1 MNRYEEFSCRN
12 SGKTEQ
18 KVVQV
23 GENRLMGKQVFN
35 YFQFFCME
43 NTLYNNAIKKKKGM
57 PKIWLEAFRQQG
69 FCVPR

>member
-35 YFQFFCME
+35 YFQFF
-43 NTLYNNAIKKKKGM
+43 AW
-57 PKIWLEAFRQQG
+57 KIPYIIMQ
-69 FCVPR
+69 